1 MYERK
6 IEPYLVSLGDR
17 FMHYTPRLIAAL
29 IFFVVGLWVV
39 NRLSKLIAKAMHRE
53 KLDSSLQSFLSS
65 LINIGLKIFLLIT
78 VAEILGI
85 QTTSLVAVMGAA
97 GLAVGLALQGSL
109 SNFAGGVLILIFKP
123 YKVGDTIEAQGQT
136 GTVTEIQIFNTILL
150 TGNNKTVILPNG
162 AVSNGTIVNQSRF
175 GNLRGEFQV
184 VVTGDSDL
192 ARVRSVI
199 LAAVNANPKVLKT
212 PAATVD
218 VVQISGG
225 ITLAVKPYAMASD
238 LASMMS
244 EVQEAVNIAIREN
257 NIQAPIPATITIN
270 RNG

>member
-1 MYERK
+1 MYEKK

-17 FMHYTPRLIAAL
+17 FLHYTPRLVAAA

-53 KLDSSLQSFLSS
+53 QLDSSLQSFLSS
-65 LINIGLKIFLLIT
+65 LINMGLKIFLLIT

-123 YKVGDTIEAQGQT
+123 YKVGDTIEAQGQI

-175 GNLRGEFQV
+175 GSLRGEFTITV
-184 VVTGDSDL
+184 ASDNDL
-192 ARVRSVI
+192 DKVRAII
-199 LAAVNANPKVLKT
+199 LAAVNSNPKVLKA

-218 VVQISGG
+218 LVKIAGG
-225 ITLAVKPYAMASD
+225 LTLAVHPYALPGD
-238 LASMMS
+238 LDGMLS
-244 EVQEAVNIAIREN
+244 EVQQAVNVALWQN
-257 NIQAPIPATITIN
+257 NIAGPMPTAVSIVRQ
-270 RNG
+270 G